1 MKKLKY
7 NVCVIGCGPAGFAA
21 AMRSYDFGN
30 HVCIIEGN
38 NVGGAGIADGALSS
52 KTMWELSKD
61 FAMANRIDRGYRASN
76 ISVDYEKVR
85 DNVFSAVREKEYQI
99 RSQIETFSKKEGS
112 SKSLT
117 LFEGWGTFSCDKSV
131 IVTKHDGEVVEIVAD
146 NFIIASGSHPRKHPL
161 LEIDGER
168 IISSDHILKLKK
180 FPREILIV
188 GAGVVGCEFATIFA
202 EFAQTKVHLLDS
214 QERVIPF
221 EDDDVSDY
229 AGKMLERIGVSIYHT
244 ALLRSIKKH
253 DTHIDVT
260 LEYKDGHTEVISVDT
275 ILVSIGRVPSVKKL
289 GLENIGIG
297 ITKRGLLETNDQCKV
312 SDNIYAAGDISGNNA
327 LVNVAEMEGRFAAK
341 AIESKIK
348 FPLRYRNMSTIMFFN
363 PEISAIGLN
372 EKECQKAKIPY
383 KVVLYKHALV
393 SRAIAMRDTEG
404 FFKMVVT
411 DEENP
416 QVLGMRAAGPQSAAS
431 IMYIATLMDHN
442 VSLGDIMKTVHPHP
456 SMTEGIGECIRTLL
470 GKSIF
475 KPEAFP
481 QYISFKC
488 WNPEDELYTCEAY

>member
-1 MKKLKY
+1 MKKIKY
-7 NVCVIGCGPAGFAA
+7 DICIIGCGPAGFAA

-38 NVGGAGIADGALSS
+38 HLGGAGIVDGALSS

-61 FAMANRIDRGYRASN
+61 FSIANKVDRGYRASN

-85 DNVFSAVREKEYQI
+85 DNVFGAVREKEYQI
-99 RSQIETFSKKEGS
+99 RSQIETFSKKES
-112 SKSLT
+112 SEKSLT
-117 LFEGWGTFSCDKSV
+117 LYEGWGTFSKDKSL
-131 IVTKHDGEVVEIVAD
+131 IVTKHDGKIVEIVAD
-146 NFIIASGSHPRKHPL
+146 NYIIATGSHPRKHPL
-161 LEIDGER
+161 LEVDGKR
-168 IISSDHILKLKK
+168 IISSDHILKLEK

-188 GAGVVGCEFATIFA
+188 GAGIIGCEFATIFA
-202 EFAQTKVHLLDS
+202 EFRQTKVHLLDS
-214 QERVIPF
+214 QEKVIPF

-229 AGKMLERIGVSIYHT
+229 AAKMLENIGVSIYHT
-244 ALLRSIKKH
+244 ASLRTIKKH
-253 DTHIDVT
+253 ETHIDVT
-260 LEYKDGHTEVISVDT
+260 LDYKDGHTEVISVDT
-275 ILVSIGRVPSVKKL
+275 ILVSIGRVPTFKKL
-289 GLENIGIG
+289 GLENVGIKLTDRG
-297 ITKRGLLETNDQCKV
+297 ILCTNEQCRV
-312 SDNIYAAGDISGNNA
+312 DNNIYAAGDITGNNA

-363 PEISAIGLN
+363 PEISAVGLN
-372 EKECQKAKIPY
+372 EKECQKAKIAY
-383 KVVLYKHALV
+383 KVVFYKHALV

-404 FFKMVVT
+404 FFKMIVT

-416 QVLGMRAAGPQSAAS
+416 KVLGMRAAGPQSAAS

-442 VSLGDIMKTVHPHP
+442 VRLGDIMKTVHPHP

-481 QYISFKC
+481 QYISFKS
-488 WNPEDELYTCEAY
+488 WEPK